1 MPATTLP
8 GHTTAI
14 RPPEHAPD
22 IAIQLDTDVKLTS
35 GTLNMSSGQ
44 WQDEPQEHGFKL
56 VLVQQGRLR
65 CRIPGQPEH
74 HLQGPGL
81 CLIAHEREYTVQV
94 AYEPTAPLRYTIV
107 QLGPELFE
115 HDSDL
120 LPPALKPQRSG
131 PRLLSRPAHPGLQT
145 LAAQMATCSWQ
156 GATRRF
162 YLGGKALELAALGMQ
177 LVRESPSTPAAPR
190 ITLNDVERIHAA
202 RDVLFSNLQHPPTL
216 NALAAHV
223 GTNPRKL
230 SAGFQQVFGTS
241 AFALLAEQR
250 LRQAHRMLCDED
262 VSIAAIADR
271 VGYTPAHFSM
281 AFRAR
286 YGIPPRA
293 LRARN
298 R

>member
-1 MPATTLP
+1 MGRLADILP
-8 GHTTAI
+8 GMN
-14 RPPEHAPD
+14 RAPHPGD
-22 IAIQLDTDVKLTS
+22 ASVKLTT
-35 GTLNMSSGQ
+35 GTLHATSNR
-44 WQDEPQEHGFKL
+44 WQDEPQEQGIKL

-81 CLIAHEREYTVQV
+81 CLLAHEHEYMVQV
-94 AYEPTAPLRYTIV
+94 AYESTVPLRYAIV
-107 QLGPELFE
+107 QLGPKLFE
-115 HDSDL
+115 QDDDL
-120 LPPALKPQRSG
+120 LPPALKPQHGG

-145 LAAQMATCSWQ
+145 LAAQIATCSWQ

-162 YLGGKALELAALGMQ
+162 YLTGKALELAALGMQ
-177 LVRESPSTPAAPR
+177 LVRESPSTPAASR

-202 RDVLFSNLQHPPTL
+202 RDFLFSNLQHPPSL

-230 SAGFQQVFGTS
+230 TAGFQQVFGAS

-262 VSIAAIADR
+262 THIAAIAAR

-286 YGIPPRA
+286 YGISPRA
-293 LRARN
+293 LRTRN

>member
-1 MPATTLP
+1 M
-8 GHTTAI
+8 
-14 RPPEHAPD
+14 PEHVPN
-22 IAIQLDTDVKLTS
+22 IAVHLDTSVKLTA
-35 GTLNMSSGQ
+35 GTLKTASNQ
-44 WQDEPQEHGFKL
+44 WQEEPQESGFKL
-56 VLVQQGRLR
+56 VLIQHGQLR
-65 CRIPGQPEH
+65 CRIPGQPVH
-74 HLQGPGL
+74 HLQGPSL
-81 CLIAHEREYTVQV
+81 CLIAHEH
-94 AYEPTAPLRYTIV
+94 AYSTQNAYGCVTPLRYTIV
-107 QLGPELFE
+107 QLGQELLAQYG
-115 HDSDL
+115 DW
-120 LPPALKPQRSG
+120 LPSALKPKHG
-131 PRLLSRPAHPGLQT
+131 DPRLLSLPAHRGMQAI
-145 LAAQMATCSWQ
+145 AAQIATCSWQ

-177 LVRESPSTPAAPR
+177 LVHESPSAPAIPR
-190 ITLNDVERIHAA
+190 ITANDVERLHAA

-216 NALAAHV
+216 SALAAHV

-250 LRQAHRMLCDED
+250 LHQAQRMLCDED
-262 VSIAAIADR
+262 VSIAAIAER

-286 YGIPPRA
+286 YGISPRA